1 MISVLM
7 RVLAAGSVA
16 TLSMDVLSGLAVW
29 TGATAPL
36 PPGLVGRWFASVAR
50 MHAFH
55 DDIAR
60 AAPVSH
66 ELAIALPVHYMI
78 GVCLTALYLLA
89 LSELRSSPRTLTA
102 ALAFGL
108 ATNLLPWL
116 VMFPS
121 MGYGFFGVHGPAGT
135 KLFLSSLLSHA
146 FFGLGIWV
154 GVRVAGIP

>member
-1 MISVLM
+1 MISAVM
-7 RVLAAGSVA
+7 RAAAAGSVA
-16 TLSMDVLSGLAVW
+16 TLTMDVLSGLAVW
-29 TGATAPL
+29 TGVTAPL
-36 PPGLVGRWFASVAR
+36 PPGLVGRWFACVAR
-50 MHAFH
+50 MHVFH

-60 AAPVSH
+60 TAPVSH
-66 ELAIALPVHYMI
+66 EMAIALPVHYMI
-78 GVCLTALYLLA
+78 GVCLTSLYLLA
-89 LSELRSSPRTLTA
+89 LSELQSSPRTITS

-108 ATNLLPWL
+108 ATNLLPWF

-146 FFGLGIWV
+146 FFGLGIWL